1 MQENRIRIVD
11 IAERLGLS
19 TATVSNVIH
28 GKTSKMSPRT
38 AQRVWQELVRG
49 LMEKRPSRMFT
60 VLRECGAL
68 ARLIPELDR
77 LFGVPQR
84 ADYHPE
90 IDTGVHTL
98 MTLSMAA
105 MLSVFRV

>member
-38 AQRVWQELVRG
+38 AQRVWQELEAVGYIPDMAGVWLAQKSSRVAERTLPRG
-49 LMEKRPSRMFT
+49 KRKG
-60 VLRECGAL
+60 LL
-68 ARLIPELDR
+68 LD
-77 LFGVPQR
+77 G
-84 ADYHPE
+84 
-90 IDTGVHTL
+90 
-98 MTLSMAA
+98 
-105 MLSVFRV
+105 

>member
-38 AQRVWQELVRG
+38 AHRGIPDLGRPERRRQAGIRQEVY
-49 LMEKRPSRMFT
+49 S
-60 VLRECGAL
+60 
-68 ARLIPELDR
+68 
-77 LFGVPQR
+77 
-84 ADYHPE
+84 
-90 IDTGVHTL
+90 
-98 MTLSMAA
+98 
-105 MLSVFRV
+105 

>member
-38 AQRVWQELVRG
+38 AQRVWQELEAVGYIPDLAGAEKLPHHRRG
-49 LMEKRPSRMFT
+49 RR
-60 VLRECGAL
+60 
-68 ARLIPELDR
+68 
-77 LFGVPQR
+77 
-84 ADYHPE
+84 
-90 IDTGVHTL
+90 
-98 MTLSMAA
+98 
-105 MLSVFRV
+105 